1 MVHGTPITSGV
12 FGRLGAVVNSP
23 CDRVCAGISC
33 NICIYQSVC
42 CILKNS
48 AFAILGRRT
57 PILGEETM
65 GKSIAFVGTN
75 LRRKVALG
83 LLFCGAMTL
92 FAGSSRALAAD
103 DTINIGVVLPTT
115 GSESKPGTYQKE
127 GIELA
132 IKQINDAGGIMVK
145 SKGKK
150 LKINEIFYDDG
161 SDSKKSASL
170 AERSMSSD
178 NVVAVLGGYSTA
190 LGTAESVMA
199 DRYKT
204 PWITTGAGAT
214 AIFAKG
220 YQYAFGTLSPVA
232 LIGTTSAEFLGSLM
246 DQGKLKK
253 GMKVA
258 MVVENTDHGV
268 DYVQGFTEWSNK
280 HAGYFQIV
288 LNEKFELNA
297 TDFSSILQKVKSSK
311 ADIFLSDAH
320 LPDYITMHRQ
330 YLQNGLH
337 HQMISYGARG
347 PESAARQALGAGTDY
362 IFSGIWWSNKLPY
375 PQAKKFAEDYKA
387 FTGHDVDSWYSAP
400 AYDGMRI
407 LAKAIEAAGS
417 LDKTAIRDALKKAE
431 LKDSVLPG
439 QVLKFGANGQTEYP
453 FVITQNKPDNK
464 VDIVFPKD
472 AATGDAIAPSPAK

>member
-1 MVHGTPITSGV
+1 MRKSLTFVSTHFRRGTSLALLLCGMT
-12 FGRLGAVVNSP
+12 
-23 CDRVCAGISC
+23 
-33 NICIYQSVC
+33 
-42 CILKNS
+42 
-48 AFAILGRRT
+48 AFFA
-57 PILGEETM
+57 
-65 GKSIAFVGTN
+65 SSSH
-75 LRRKVALG
+75 
-83 LLFCGAMTL
+83 AM
-92 FAGSSRALAAD
+92 AAD

-150 LKINEIFYDDG
+150 LKINEVFYDDG

-170 AERSMSSD
+170 TERAMSSD
-178 NVVAVLGGYSTA
+178 GVIAVLGGYSTS

-214 AIFAKG
+214 AIFGKG

-232 LIGTTSAEFLGSLM
+232 LIGTTTAEFLGSLI

-253 GMKVA
+253 GLKVA
-258 MVVENTDHGV
+258 MVVENTDHGT
-268 DYVQGFTEWSNK
+268 DYIQGFTDWSNK
-280 HAGYFQIV
+280 HAGYFQVV
-288 LNEKFELNA
+288 LNEKFELGA
-297 TDFSSILQKVKSSK
+297 TDFSGILQKVKNSK
-311 ADIFLSDAH
+311 ADVFLSDAH

-362 IFSGIWWSNKLPY
+362 IFAGIWWSTKLPY
-375 PQAKKFAEDYKA
+375 PQAKKFTDDYKS
-387 FTGHDVDSWYSAP
+387 FTGHDVDSWYAAP

-417 LDKTAIRDALKKAE
+417 LDKNAIRDALKKAQ

-439 QVLKFGANGQTEYP
+439 QVLKFSANGQAEYP

-472 AATGDAIAPSPAK
+472 AATGEAVAPSPNK

>member
-1 MVHGTPITSGV
+1 MKSLNFVSRHFHQRMALALLLTGFVT
-12 FGRLGAVVNSP
+12 F
-23 CDRVCAGISC
+23 VCASS
-33 NICIYQSVC
+33 Q
-42 CILKNS
+42 
-48 AFAILGRRT
+48 
-57 PILGEETM
+57 
-65 GKSIAFVGTN
+65 
-75 LRRKVALG
+75 ALP
-83 LLFCGAMTL
+83 
-92 FAGSSRALAAD
+92 AD
-103 DTINIGVVLPTT
+103 DVITIGVVLPTT

-150 LKINEIFYDDG
+150 LKINEIFYDD
-161 SDSKKSASL
+161 STDSKKSASL
-170 AERSMSSD
+170 TERAMSSD
-178 NVVAVLGGYSTA
+178 AAVAVIGGYSTA

-214 AIFAKG
+214 AIFSKG

-232 LIGTTSAEFLGSLM
+232 LIGTTSAEFLGYLV

-258 MVVENTDHGV
+258 IVVENTDHGI
-268 DYVQGFTEWSNK
+268 DYVQGFNEWSNK
-280 HAGYFQIV
+280 HAGYFQV
-288 LNEKFELNA
+288 VVNEKFELGA
-297 TDFSSILQKVKSSK
+297 TDFSGILQKVKSSK

-330 YLQNGLH
+330 YLQNGMR

-347 PESAARQALGAGTDY
+347 PEAAARQALGAGTDY

-375 PQAKKFAEDYKA
+375 PQAKKFAEEYKA
-387 FTGHDVDSWYSAP
+387 FTGHDVDSWYAAP

-431 LKDSVLPG
+431 LKESILPG

-472 AATGDAIAPSPAK
+472 AATGEPVAPIPAK